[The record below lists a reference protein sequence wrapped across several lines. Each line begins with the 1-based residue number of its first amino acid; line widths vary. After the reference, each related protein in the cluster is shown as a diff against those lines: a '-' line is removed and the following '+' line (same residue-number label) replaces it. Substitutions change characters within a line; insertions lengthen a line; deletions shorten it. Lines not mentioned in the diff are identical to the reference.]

1 MVRSLTKWTIQDYH
15 CIVDSGVL
23 ADRQVELIDGEIVDM
38 APEGP
43 LHASR
48 AWALAELLRQQ
59 LAGVAAVRES
69 YPVTLEGNSEPSPD
83 IAIVKARADGYSS
96 SHPKPEDI
104 YLLVEISNS
113 TVEYDLGTK
122 AKLYSNSGIKE
133 YWVVDLPNKQVWLH
147 RKPARNRYLDV
158 REVSSGQSLL

>member
-1 MVRSLTKWTIQDYH
+1 MVRSLTKWTLQDYH
-15 CIVDSGVL
+15 RIVDSGVL

-59 LAGVAAVRES
+59 LAGVAAIRES
-69 YPVTLEGNSEPSPD
+69 YPVTLEGDSEQSPD
-83 IAIVKARADGYSS
+83 IAVVKVRADGYSS

-104 YLLVEISNS
+104 FFACGNL
-113 TVEYDLGTK
+113 
-122 AKLYSNSGIKE
+122 
-133 YWVVDLPNKQVWLH
+133 
-147 RKPARNRYLDV
+147 
-158 REVSSGQSLL
+158 